1 MKLHVEPVYEQG
13 VEKVM
18 KLPVETVDEPGVKKV
33 VKLGTCGDS

>member
-1 MKLHVEPVYEQG
+1 MKLHVETVYEQG

-18 KLPVETVDEPGVKKV
+18 KLPVQTVDEPGVKKV

>member
-1 MKLHVEPVYEQG
+1 MKLHVETVYEQG
-13 VEKVM
+13 LEKVM

>member
-1 MKLHVEPVYEQG
+1 MKLHVETVYEQG